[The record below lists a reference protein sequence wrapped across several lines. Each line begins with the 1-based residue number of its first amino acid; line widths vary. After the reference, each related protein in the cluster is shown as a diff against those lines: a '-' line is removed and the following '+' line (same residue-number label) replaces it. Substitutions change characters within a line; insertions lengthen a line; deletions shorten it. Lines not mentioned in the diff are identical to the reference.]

1 MKTERRP
8 NLIGYLFLGLLFV
21 IGPFFWKMDVGDR
34 VLSTAEAWETGAAQI
49 TVIMGT
55 LLLILAAFLWRGAL
69 WPRWLI
75 LVWCP
80 FSILASIGWSIVMG
94 IGEIN
99 PIEVGVVGI
108 PVMLFWVWAT
118 WRHLFVKAQ

>member
-1 MKTERRP
+1 MKTESRP
-8 NLIGYLFLGLLFV
+8 NLFGYLLLGLLFG
-21 IGPFFWKMDVGDR
+21 IGPFFWEMDVGDR
-34 VLSTAEAWETGAAQI
+34 VLSSPEAWEAGFAQI
-49 TVIMGT
+49 IVIMGAV
-55 LLLILAAFLWRGAL
+55 LFILAAFLWRGAL

-75 LVWCP
+75 VVWCP
-80 FSILASIGWSIVMG
+80 FSILANIGWSIVMG

-99 PIEVGVVGI
+99 PIEVGVVGL